1 MLKTEFGIVEYFD
14 NGEYVIDE
22 SIELIYID
30 EWLNHIEDEK
40 PITARQCIKDVVM
53 RAKYKPELID
63 VILEALEN
71 MRKYMMIVC
80 RI

>member
-30 EWLNHIEDEK
+30 ED
-40 PITARQCIKDVVM
+40 
-53 RAKYKPELID
+53 KYINDNKFIIHFG
-63 VILEALEN
+63 V
-71 MRKYMMIVC
+71 
-80 RI
+80 